1 MTSQSAFL
9 DALRTEKLRFP
20 PLTLRL
26 QAADRDAGEWDAM
39 LGATWRRK
47 AYRFVVEIKRY
58 ATPKMFQQTISW
70 LRTAPRPPR
79 TYPLLIVP
87 FLSPEQL
94 EELEECD
101 LSGIDLSGNGI
112 VTVPGEI
119 LVVRTGRPNKYP
131 QSAPIKNVYRGA
143 SSLIG
148 RTLLLRP
155 GFPDSTALR
164 TELLNRGGTTSPAT
178 VSKVLKRLEEDLI
191 VSRKGRS
198 VALIQ
203 PDKLLER
210 LSDEYRPPRIKR
222 RFTGQATRDTED
234 LRASLISAVRSGPS
248 RLVLT
253 GAYSSLRYSSMAR
266 DDPWSFYC
274 TSLDAVLRTLGPSLR
289 ESSSFPDI
297 ELLETEDET
306 VYFDIRQVEQM
317 PWASPVQS
325 YLELMAG
332 DKRDRQ
338 TAVTLRDGILLR
350 TSDTRESRDNGRR

>member
-1 MTSQSAFL
+1 MVSESAIL
-9 DALRTEKLRFP
+9 EALRAEEVRLP

-26 QAADRDAGEWDAM
+26 QSADGVAREWDAM
-39 LGATWRRK
+39 LEATWRRN

-58 ATPKMFQQTISW
+58 ATPKLFQQTISW
-70 LRTAPRPPR
+70 LRTAPRPSR
-79 TYPLLIVP
+79 TYPLLMVP

-94 EELEECD
+94 TELEECD

-112 VTVPGEI
+112 VTVPDKI
-119 LVVRTGRPNKYP
+119 LIFRTGRPNKYP

-155 GFPDSTALR
+155 SFPDSTALR
-164 TELLNRGGTTSPAT
+164 TELLNRGGSISPAT
-178 VSKVLKRLEEDLI
+178 VSKVIKALEEDLV

-198 VALIQ
+198 VGLIQ
-203 PDKLLER
+203 PDKLLDR
-210 LSDEYRPPRIKR
+210 LSDEYRSPRIKR
-222 RFTGQATRDTED
+222 RFTGQATQDVEG
-234 LRASLISAVRSGPS
+234 LLAGLVSAVQSGPT

-266 DDPWSFYC
+266 EDTRSFYC
-274 TSLDAVLRTLGPSLR
+274 TSLDAVLQSLGPLVQ
-289 ESSSFPDI
+289 ESTSFPDI

-332 DKRDRQ
+332 DKRDRH
-338 TAVTLRDGILLR
+338 TAAALRDGILIQ
-350 TSDTRESRDNGRR
+350 TSDPRENRDNGR